1 MREQSH
7 TVDLCVV
14 GGGLAGM
21 CTAVAAARHGAKVAL
36 IQDRPV
42 LGGNASSEI
51 RMWICGAH
59 GENRRETGLVEE
71 LHLENNYRN
80 PESSISVWDS
90 VLYQFVRFQPGLEL
104 YLNCTVT
111 AATMEENRIA
121 SVSAWQMTN
130 ETRHTFYAKIFAD
143 CSGDSILA
151 PMTGAEWRIGR
162 EARFEH
168 NEDIEPEKADR
179 KTMGM
184 SCLLQVR
191 EMPHP
196 VKYTPP
202 KWARKFER
210 DEDLPLR
217 DHGFKGTS
225 NFWWIELGGEDDV
238 LHDAEELRD
247 RLLPIVFGVW
257 DHVKNHGDHGAENWT
272 LDWVGFLPGK
282 RESRRYVGDYTLTQ
296 NDVRAEGRFDDLIAY
311 GGWTMDDHNP
321 GGFNYPG
328 APTIFHPAPSP
339 FGIPYRCIY
348 SRNVCNLMFAGRNIS
363 VSHAALSAT
372 RVMAT
377 CATLGQAAGTAAAIA
392 VRNGEMPRDVYDKHI
407 DELKQ
412 ALMDDDAWLP
422 FNARAVPQLS
432 LEAKLSASEG
442 EPEPLRNGID
452 RPWDGKENAWSCE
465 KGGYVEYVFS
475 QEKSIS
481 LARIVFDSDLNRKG
495 VVEKYNIVSNYPLD
509 LPTRHTPCTLVKAFR
524 IETLDASGKW
534 NVVVREACNYQRL
547 VKVPLNAKAFGVRL
561 VLEDTWGEERCR
573 IFAFD
578 VR

>member
-14 GGGLAGM
+14 GGGLSGM
-21 CTAVAAARHGAKVAL
+21 CAAVAAARHGAKVAL

-71 LHLENNYRN
+71 LNLENNYRN

-90 VLYQFVRFQPGLEL
+90 VLYQFVRFQPGLDL

-111 AATMEENRIA
+111 SAEMEGNRIA

-130 ETRHTFYAKIFAD
+130 ETRHTFHAKIFAD
-143 CSGDSILA
+143 CSVDSILA

-162 EARFEH
+162 EARSEH
-168 NEDIEPEKADR
+168 NEDIEPEKADK

-184 SCLLQVR
+184 SCLMQVR

-282 RESRRYVGDYTLTQ
+282 RESRRYVGDYTLNQ
-296 NDVRAEGRFDDLIAY
+296 NDVRAEGRFADLIAY

-328 APTIFHPAPSP
+328 TPTIFHPAPSP
-339 FGIPYRCIY
+339 FGIPYRCLY
-348 SRNVCNLMFAGRNIS
+348 SRNFVNLMFAGRNIS
-363 VSHAALSAT
+363 CTHIGLST
-372 RVMAT
+372 VRVMAT
-377 CATLGQAAGTAAAIA
+377 CALLGQAAGTAAAIA
-392 VRNGEMPRDVYDKHI
+392 TNNGCSPRGVYEHHI
-407 DELKQ
+407 AELQ
-412 ALMDDDAWLP
+412 ATLEDDDILLP
-422 FNARAVPQLS
+422 NRWRTPSALTQA
-432 LEAKLSASEG
+432 AKSN
-442 EPEPLRNGID
+442 EPILQNGID
-452 RPWDGKENAWSCE
+452 RNW
-465 KGGYVEYVFS
+465 KGEDNGCWLAPNEFAEYS
-475 QEKSIS
+475 WESPQNIS
-481 LARIVFDSDLNRKG
+481 TIRIIFDSGLSKRGKRMPKLEGLSDYHEMPDVL
-495 VVEKYNIVSNYPLD
+495 
-509 LPTRHTPCTLVKAFR
+509 TRSFHIDVYKEGAWHTVHS
-524 IETLDASGKW
+524 ETE
-534 NVVVREACNYQRL
+534 VIHRL
-547 VKVPLNAKAFGVRL
+547 VRFNIPSVSTTKLRL
-561 VLEDTWGEERCR
+561 VIDATWGASKAHV
-573 IFAFD
+573 FAMD
-578 VR
+578 IG